1 MLAVPV
7 RMICGGQELSMDLD
21 RKPLHQVPIKNE
33 QVIPGYVLQLRVLV
47 NVSSNR
53 QKLKQEGAV
62 QLHQMPHLIPM
73 LILVQQPHFDNL
85 FNMLEQLSNA
95 NEVGFPSPL
104 IHFIVK

>member
-1 MLAVPV
+1 ML
-7 RMICGGQELSMDLD
+7 
-21 RKPLHQVPIKNE
+21 LH
-33 QVIPGYVLQLRVLV
+33 LQMVLV